1 MIEENAAVS
10 DIVWTPA
17 RGENDPDVRSISW
30 NNILL
35 SDEVHGGKFLTSA
48 EVRINPDTAL
58 QSTVFL
64 AACRIISETVAGLPL
79 LVYRRLKNGNE
90 EIASEI
96 PLSHVLG
103 FAPNSWQTKFEFFEQ
118 MLMALTCWGNS
129 YTEVKSGKYGSV
141 TELNNLHP
149 SRMRIERL
157 ENGRLKYSYNDP
169 QTGRMMQ
176 YTQDQIMHVRW
187 TPEPDGVKGMVPV
200 EVSRDAIAL
209 ARACEIYASKFWA
222 NMGRPGVV
230 LQTDGAL
237 SAETAERLRE
247 NWERI
252 HRGVQN
258 AHRTAI
264 LTNGLKIEPFGA
276 TNNDSQFL
284 EVRRFQCEEIARCFR
299 LPLHLIQGQSGG
311 NLEVQGQEFVNY
323 TLMPWLT
330 RIEQSISRSLIYD
343 DAVYYAKFDTKG
355 LLRGDSGSR
364 ASWYSTMLNLGVL
377 SINDIRRAEGYG
389 PLGPE
394 ADTHLVA
401 MNLQPLEEAV
411 KPKPDPSMMP
421 GFGSGA
427 PPKAPGGPPSLSE
440 VKTGKSPLE
449 SPKGEDSAKQSQT
462 RMSAETRTAPGDL
475 QKGDFVSWGS
485 SGGRARGRVVRLVK
499 GGSVNV
505 PDSDFTIEGTEDDP
519 AALIAVYEEV
529 SGGWRLTKTRV
540 GHKISTLTKIKP
552 LESANDEESRELLPQ
567 DEKLE
572 EAHEEIADE
581 DGKWNKTAAHYI
593 EKNPFASRGIKCQN
607 CTHYVEEGGCKVV
620 SGSIDGDAICKLW
633 VIPTEKIV
641 DGPEQRAYCPTGP
654 GGGVKNDCSPAGG
667 SEVKLTASEAREKF
681 ERYRPFVSVGDSK
694 NSENIR
700 VPQDEEISAALK
712 DADVQQSKIGAS
724 RKLPDGTPIALRIDI
739 PAWNKSEGKTYVVTV
754 HEGKNP
760 EAKKPFGS
768 VLGYDSMAM
777 LSGPVRFSANDED
790 RAQQVAEGKSKTPL
804 ATVNGAFSASRDVP
818 SDIDSWTPVGYDPQK
833 ATYFYDKRTGQEVVG
848 GVGALSAGNTVFT
861 REPKYGNRNAKKHYR
876 SLEEMMA
883 VDSWGLESRGFCPT
897 GEGGGIDNSCG
908 DKDGQGGEDGNS
920 SDGNDSSGD
929 SPSDCPKPC
938 HDADVEADKNQDGVT
953 DKARVGVPAMDVPPP
968 PPIPRIPNLD
978 ERARAVEESFIAH
991 YEDDPEGVAGQFR
1004 ELVGSMGDPPTFG
1017 TDDAKCLTDAW
1028 SDPDAES
1035 RAENRATLN
1044 TCLHQAANAIAKRA
1058 FLQHLDTLKE
1068 GDEIMVT
1075 VGGCGAGKGFALKNN
1090 PKALEQKGKSKAV
1103 WDSAGDQNATENPW
1117 ILAEAEKRGLKATF
1131 VYVHADPERQWA
1143 DPERGVVKR
1152 ASDPKDGRMVDAKVF
1167 ADSYAIGARNHHAFH
1182 QANKDNPNASFVFL
1196 DNTGKPKEVS
1206 GVPKEALAYDSAKLA
1221 EFAERTV
1228 EKSSAPDRV
1237 KTGALQGRKIWGKA
1251 KKK

>member
-17 RGENDPDVRSISW
+17 RGENEPDVRSISW

-79 LVYRRLKNGNE
+79 LVHRRLKNGHE

-449 SPKGEDSAKQSQT
+449 SPKGEDSAKQRS
-462 RMSAETRTAPGDL
+462 
-475 QKGDFVSWGS
+475 
-485 SGGRARGRVVRLVK
+485 
-499 GGSVNV
+499 
-505 PDSDFTIEGTEDDP
+505 
-519 AALIAVYEEV
+519 
-529 SGGWRLTKTRV
+529 
-540 GHKISTLTKIKP
+540 
-552 LESANDEESRELLPQ
+552 ESRELLPQ

-593 EKNPFASRGIKCQN
+593 EKNPFASRGIKCHN

-667 SEVKLTASEAREKF
+667 SEGKLTASEAREKF

-724 RKLPDGTPIALRIDI
+724 RKLPDGTPVALRIDI

-938 HDADVEADKNQDGVT
+938 HDVDVEADKNQDGVT

-1028 SDPDAES
+1028 SDPDPES

-1167 ADSYAIGARNHHAFH
+1167 ADSYAIGAKNHHAFH
-1182 QANKDNPNASFVFL
+1182 QANKDNASASFVFL

>member
-1 MIEENAAVS
+1 MSEENAALS

-17 RGENDPDVRSISW
+17 RGENDPEVRSISW
-30 NNILL
+30 NNFLF
-35 SDEVHGGKFLTSA
+35 SDEAYGGKFLTSA
-48 EVRINPDTAL
+48 EVRITPDTAL

-64 AACRIISETVAGLPL
+64 ACCRIISETVAGLPL

-90 EIASEI
+90 EVASEI

-118 MLMALTCWGNS
+118 MLMSLTCWGNS
-129 YTEVKSGKYGSV
+129 YTEVQSGRYGSV

-149 SRMRIERL
+149 SRMRVERL

-284 EVRRFQCEEIARCFR
+284 EARKFQCEEIARCFR

-323 TLMPWLT
+323 TLMPWLM

-377 SINDIRRAEGYG
+377 SINDIRRAEGFG

-394 ADTHLVA
+394 ADKHLVA

-440 VKTGKSPLE
+440 VKTGKAPLE
-449 SPKGEDSAKQSQT
+449 SPKGEDSAKQRSE
-462 RMSAETRTAPGDL
+462 A
-475 QKGDFVSWGS
+475 
-485 SGGRARGRVVRLVK
+485 
-499 GGSVNV
+499 
-505 PDSDFTIEGTEDDP
+505 
-519 AALIAVYEEV
+519 
-529 SGGWRLTKTRV
+529 
-540 GHKISTLTKIKP
+540 
-552 LESANDEESRELLPQ
+552 RELLPQ

-572 EAHEEIADE
+572 EAQQEIADE
-581 DGKWNKTAAHYI
+581 DGKWNKAASHYI
-593 EKNPFASRGIKCQN
+593 EKNPFASRGIKCHN

-620 SGSIDGDAICKLW
+620 SGTIDGDAICRLW
-633 VIPTEKIV
+633 VIPQEKIAQE
-641 DGPEQRAYCPTGP
+641 PEQRAFCATGP
-654 GGGVKNDCSPAGG
+654 GGGIDNSCGL
-667 SEVKLTASEAREKF
+667 SERQ
-681 ERYRPFVSVGDSK
+681 PFKPIGDSK
-694 NSENIR
+694 NTDNAV
-700 VPQDEEISAALK
+700 VPTDEELSKALTGSNISK
-712 DADVQQSKIGAS
+712 GTKIGKA
-724 RKLPDGTPIALRIDI
+724 RELPAGTPVALRVDI
-739 PAWNKSEGKTYVVTV
+739 PAFNWSTKNMGKAIYAVTV
-754 HEGKNP
+754 HEDKGGKS
-760 EAKKPFGS
+760 FGS
-768 VLGYDSMAM
+768 PIGYESMAR
-777 LSGPVRFSANDED
+777 LSGPVTFASQESSAEK
-790 RAQQVAEGKSKTPL
+790 VASGERDKHPL
-804 ATVNGAFSASRDVP
+804 ATVKGSFDPDRTIPADL
-818 SDIDSWTPVGYDPQK
+818 DQWTAVGYDPKK
-833 ATYFYDKRTGQEVVG
+833 AAYFYDKKTGQEVMFGTDAVS
-848 GVGALSAGNTVFT
+848 VGNTVFV
-861 REPKYGNRNAKKHYR
+861 RVPKYGPRNAAKQYR
-876 SLEEMMA
+876 SLDEMRLSG
-883 VDSWGLESRGFCPT
+883 SWGIELRGFCPT

-908 DKDGQGGEDGNS
+908 DDEPGGGDDGK
-920 SDGNDSSGD
+920 SSGGKD
-929 SPSDCPKPC
+929 SGGDCPKPC
-938 HDADVEADKNQDGVT
+938 HDVDVEADHDQDGVT
-953 DKARVGVPAMDVPPP
+953 DQARVGVPAMDVPPP

-991 YEDDPEGVAGQFR
+991 YEDDPEGVATQFR
-1004 ELVGSMGDPPTFG
+1004 ELVSSMGDPPTFG

-1028 SDPDAES
+1028 SDPDPES

-1068 GDEIMVT
+1068 GDSIMVT

-1090 PKALEQKGKSKAV
+1090 PKALEQKSQSKAV

-1131 VYVHADPERQWA
+1131 VYVHADPEKQWA